1 MQRESQNR
9 PVLEEKCSEKVVE
22 EERLRRPVKV
32 ERERG
37 LVRGSVVRSR
47 NDLVQDL
54 ITDTLRAAA
63 IPQLSAYAAQKVKH
77 LVAEAM
83 TVEAMEQGERPGGG
97 RNREVGMSC
106 EDKTVSQF
114 GTSDK
119 EISHSR
125 HMEEEY
131 LRYIREVEGAVHS
144 HDTSGGAVG
153 RYGIEQSDLKVQHQ
167 AVGIIKSSE
176 KLPSLLDLKLQH
188 PEFKIE
194 NSYSALHSE
203 GRGGD
208 TNQWQRKLSIVQKK
222 FDSQAERDRLT
233 YRSFNLG
240 DQARDLIRRDE
251 KSTFSSLTGKTADIY
266 FRRSDLDQEKQR
278 SSMRQDRTGVRGVSN
293 RNVIGRPEHSWKDR
307 RHAVSGRPSARPWL
321 DGN

>member
-1 MQRESQNR
+1 M
-9 PVLEEKCSEKVVE
+9 
-22 EERLRRPVKV
+22 

-54 ITDTLRAAA
+54 IADTLRAAA
-63 IPQLSAYAAQKVKH
+63 VPQRSADAAQKVKH
-77 LVAEAM
+77 LVAEAIR
-83 TVEAMEQGERPGGG
+83 TVGAMEQGERPGGG
-97 RNREVGMSC
+97 QNREVGGISR

-114 GTSDK
+114 GMSDK
-119 EISHSR
+119 EISQSR

-153 RYGIEQSDLKVQHQ
+153 RYGSEQSDLKVQHQ